1 MDVSRDRVQL
11 VKYFGHHWDV
21 AFIGYQCVGP
31 FGIEHCFRKGLQ
43 VLYKAHY
50 LQLHK

>member
-11 VKYFGHHWDV
+11 VKYCGHHWNV

-31 FGIEHCFRKGLQ
+31 FGIEHYFRKGLQ